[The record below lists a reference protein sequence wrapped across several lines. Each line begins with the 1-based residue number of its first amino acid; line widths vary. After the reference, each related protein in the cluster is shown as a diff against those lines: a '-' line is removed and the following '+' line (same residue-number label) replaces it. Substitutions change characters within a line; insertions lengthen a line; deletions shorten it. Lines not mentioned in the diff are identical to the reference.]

1 MADGQQQGGG
11 GGGAGGRPV
20 LRNRITAP
28 GAGKNLNCVIK
39 CHI

>member
-28 GAGKNLNCVIK
+28 GAGENLISY
-39 CHI
+39 